1 LVGLTSPPKTSLAS
15 GTHAHID
22 TGCPMNVEDVTLVY
36 QFFENDWELHH
47 EIVSFS
53 NEEAAIEFGINNLKE
68 NRHKREKLLYDLE
81 ITIMYDDV
89 ASFEEHSVEFWGKFD
104 DNYKRIVNEISERYL
119 QLYKKVK

>member
-1 LVGLTSPPKTSLAS
+1 MKFGDAK
-15 GTHAHID
+15 
-22 TGCPMNVEDVTLVY
+22 LVY

-68 NRHKREKLLYDLE
+68 NRYKREKCLYDLE

-89 ASFEEHSVEFWGKFD
+89 SSFEEHSVEFWDKFD
-104 DNYKRIVNEISERYL
+104 ANHKRIVTETIERY
-119 QLYKKVK
+119 QALYKKEK